1 LLIFL
6 QKPPFNIFI
15 VHDLTHHASA
25 KFDMMIQQAGEAL
38 AEQDTARAAARN
50 ASTIAKTAT
59 KTADTQA
66 AAQAKKMAK
75 KWKKPVGVSDP
86 HQSSMTMPSF
96 RAELPRSTLTMPL
109 QRRPPQSPQ
118 PRRQRRRP
126 PTMLE
131 VWRGIP
137 CRSKMSTPPQRS
149 PQPRRQRR
157 RLPTTLEVWRGI
169 PCRSKM
175 PSQEGKEEGTLK
187 E

>member
-86 HQSSMTMPSF
+86 HQSSMTMPS
-96 RAELPRSTLTMPL
+96 R
-109 QRRPPQSPQ
+109 
-118 PRRQRRRP
+118 
-126 PTMLE
+126 
-131 VWRGIP
+131 
-137 CRSKMSTPPQRS
+137 CR
-149 PQPRRQRR
+149 
-157 RLPTTLEVWRGI
+157 
-169 PCRSKM
+169 CREGHHKA
-175 PSQEGKEEGTLK
+175 PSQEGKEEGRQRCWKCVGGSLVAQKCRRRRK
-187 E
+187 EAPSQEGKEEGCQQRWKCGGGSLVARKCPVKKAKKKAP